1 MYEMTTYDSLEER
14 IKTLRRQVGHKEEIL
29 SKIQHLEN
37 QIDFLRIELV
47 EAEED
52 IKHSEDRLESL
63 KATLRKEGV
72 DDHNI
77 AIFVR
82 DAKIRAARGY

>member
-14 IKTLRRQVGHKEEIL
+14 IKTLRRQVDQKEEIL

-37 QIDFLRIELV
+37 QIDFLRIELAEV
-47 EAEED
+47 EED
-52 IKHSEDRLESL
+52 IKHSDNRLESL

-82 DAKIRAARGY
+82 DAKIRAARGC